1 MDIKIILGILFVLL
15 PSISAAN
22 FLDSEIGARQTG
34 MGGAFVGI
42 SDDAST
48 AYWNPAGLDELKNV
62 ELVYLYGRRYNKGG
76 ISFFGLVQPTTSLAG
91 GTWGLFYLQEDIVE
105 IQDNIPKRKGIE
117 ETTISFGWGKKMNGG
132 FESMPFGLLVGANL
146 KLLKT
151 GELNNTSRGAAID
164 IGLLLKPKE
173 ILPGTKEI
181 KIGMI
186 LRNPLRT
193 KVGSAKLASAKLASE
208 KLASEKPASGFNLG
222 FGVLMDKKINIG
234 KGIELSNIILSADV
248 NHPEGE
254 SLKVRFGT
262 EMFVNQKLFWRMGTN
277 NGDIAFGAGIIVS
290 QWQIDY
296 GVSLNSPKSSHQI
309 AARLRY

>member
-186 LRNPLRT
+186 LRNSLRT
-193 KVGSAKLASAKLASE
+193 KVDSA
-208 KLASEKPASGFNLG
+208 KPASGFNLG

-234 KGIELSNIILSADV
+234 KGIELSNIILSADAD
-248 NHPEGE
+248 HPEGE

>member
-22 FLDSEIGARQTG
+22 FLDNEIGARQTG

-76 ISFFGLVQPTTSLAG
+76 INFFGLVQPTTSLAG
-91 GTWGLFYLQEDIVE
+91 GTWGLFLLQEDIIEVK
-105 IQDNIPKRKGIE
+105 DDIPKRKGVE

-132 FESMPFGLLVGANL
+132 FEAMPFGLLVGANL

-151 GELNNTSRGAAID
+151 GEINNTSRGAAID

-186 LRNPLRT
+186 LRNSLRT
-193 KVGSAKLASAKLASE
+193 KVADQN
-208 KLASEKPASGFNLG
+208 PASGFNLG

-234 KGIELSNIILSADV
+234 KGIELSNIILSADAD
-248 NHPEGE
+248 HPEGE

-277 NGDIAFGAGIIVS
+277 NGDIALGAGIIVS

-296 GVSLNSPKSSHQI
+296 GVSLNSPKPSHQI
-309 AARLRY
+309 SARLRY

>member
-1 MDIKIILGILFVLL
+1 MILFVLL

-22 FLDSEIGARQTG
+22 FLDAEIGARQTG

-76 ISFFGLVQPTTSLAG
+76 INFFGLVQPSTSLAG
-91 GTWGLFYLQEDIVE
+91 GTWGLFCLQEDIVE
-105 IQDNIPKRKGIE
+105 IKDNIPKRKGIE
-117 ETTISFGWGKKMNGG
+117 ETTISIGWGKKMNGG
-132 FESMPFGLLVGANL
+132 FEAMPFGLLVGANL

-151 GELNNTSRGAAID
+151 GEFNNTSRGAAMD

-181 KIGMI
+181 KIGMT

-193 KVGSAKLASAKLASE
+193 KIASE
-208 KLASEKPASGFNLG
+208 KLASAKPASGFNLG
-222 FGVLMDKKINIG
+222 FGILMDKKINLG
-234 KGIELSNIILSADV
+234 KGIELSNIILSADAD
-248 NHPEGE
+248 HPEGE

-262 EMFVNQKLFWRMGTN
+262 EMFVNQKFFWRMGTN
-277 NGDIAFGAGIIVS
+277 DGDIALGTGIITG

-296 GVSLNSPKSSHQI
+296 GVSLNSPEPSHQI
-309 AARLRY
+309 SARLRY

>member
-1 MDIKIILGILFVLL
+1 MSIKMKKGCLLGILFTLL

-22 FLDSEIGARQTG
+22 FFDSEIGARQTG

-42 SDDAST
+42 GDDAST
-48 AYWNPAGLDELKNV
+48 AYWNPAGLDEMKNV

-76 ISFFGLVQPTTSLAG
+76 INFFGLVQPSTSLAG
-91 GTWGLFYLQEDIVE
+91 GTWGLFCLQEDIVE
-105 IQDNIPKRKGIE
+105 IKDNNLKRKGVE
-117 ETTISFGWGKKMNGG
+117 ETTISIGWGKKMNGG

-151 GELNNTSRGAAID
+151 GEFNNISRGAAVD

-193 KVGSAKLASAKLASE
+193 KIASQE
-208 KLASEKPASGFNLG
+208 PASGFNLG
-222 FGVLMDKKINIG
+222 FGILMDKKIKLG
-234 KGIELSNIILSADV
+234 KGIELSNIILSADAD
-248 NHPEGE
+248 HPEGE

-262 EMFVNQKLFWRMGTN
+262 EMLVNQKLFWRMGTN
-277 NGDIAFGAGIIVS
+277 DRDIALGTGIALS

-296 GVSLNSPKSSHQI
+296 GISLNSPKPSHQI
-309 AARLRY
+309 SARLRY

>member
-1 MDIKIILGILFVLL
+1 MNMKIKNGYLLGILFVLL

-22 FLDSEIGARQTG
+22 FLDTEIGARQTG

-62 ELVYLYGRRYNKGG
+62 ELVYLYGRRYNEGG
-76 ISFFGLVQPTTSLAG
+76 INFFGLVQPSTSLAG
-91 GTWGLFYLQEDIVE
+91 GTWGLFCLQEDIVE
-105 IQDNIPKRKGIE
+105 VKDNIPKRKGME
-117 ETTISFGWGKKMNGG
+117 ETTISIGWGKKMNGG

-151 GELNNTSRGAAID
+151 GEINNTSRGAAID

-193 KVGSAKLASAKLASE
+193 KIASE
-208 KLASEKPASGFNLG
+208 NPASGFNLG
-222 FGVLMDKKINIG
+222 FGVLMDKKINLG
-234 KGIELSNIILSADV
+234 KGIELSNIILSADAD
-248 NHPEGE
+248 HPEGE

-277 NGDIAFGAGIIVS
+277 DGDIALGAGIIVS

-296 GVSLNSPKSSHQI
+296 GVSLNSPKASHQI
-309 AARLRY
+309 SARLRY